1 MSEGCVGFDRRVARL
16 MLADKTA
23 LVDADVAGTL
33 AAEGGESE
41 APPPELVPAA
51 DPLRDLLRL

>member
-1 MSEGCVGFDRRVARL
+1 MDRRGARL

-23 LVDADVAGTL
+23 LVDAEVAGTL